1 MYDVFKYCTNPVLNE
16 YDIKT
21 KYNKLN
27 KILEF
32 LEKYPEYRKCYFFK
46 DVLDIKSDKLDSK
59 FDGRKMNFESIIFL
73 SCLLENENL
82 PFFKKI
88 LKDKYF
94 TEKESE
100 EWFLAINETL
110 SRLKIK
116 YEKKNKNWDSIITE
130 MQSIFYKLTIAQS
143 LNYIDERIIN
153 MCIDIISLPDDSKK
167 FLFDSCI
174 KSRVIYIEEK
184 INEEIDKLEPHERI
198 LYNIDRD
205 MYKDKNKYVKFGIDK

>member
-1 MYDVFKYCTNPVLNE
+1 
-16 YDIKT
+16 
-21 KYNKLN
+21 
-27 KILEF
+27 
-32 LEKYPEYRKCYFFK
+32 
-46 DVLDIKSDKLDSK
+46 
-59 FDGRKMNFESIIFL
+59 
-73 SCLLENENL
+73 
-82 PFFKKI
+82 
-88 LKDKYF
+88 
-94 TEKESE
+94 
-100 EWFLAINETL
+100 
-110 SRLKIK
+110 
-116 YEKKNKNWDSIITE
+116 